1 MALKPTTSGFRVPP
15 AVFMRLTVLA
25 LLLYGLAE
33 AQRASIAVHWW
44 NSRWFWAALAAL
56 IAATATVAWRARDRG
71 HILREKALEAAVI
84 ERTAALDRERQRE
97 RERNKIL
104 ELLVSNEPLATVL
117 GAVLRSLGS
126 QCPGALCAILL
137 KRGDRCHVA
146 AAADL
151 PGDWLSALQVPHA
164 VPFEV
169 WRTPLLNQHPL
180 RSPAWR
186 LFASELTSAGPGGV
200 YSRPIVQSEGQPAAI
215 LLFYPNGIV
224 AGESDARFTEAGA
237 RMASLAIEH
246 SRLYDGLH
254 FQANHDGLTGLA
266 NRAVFEERLECSLS
280 EARVLGRHPAVL
292 FIDLDRFKAVNDEFG
307 HRVGD
312 LFLRDVASRIGKAVR
327 PIDTV
332 ARIGGDEFT
341 ILVDDVKDAT
351 EVSEIVERVLNAIR
365 KPLLTDGHEIGLSA
379 SVGIAVFPDDGTD
392 TDTLQRAADAAMY
405 CAKELGRDR
414 AQTFASRNDTLDRAR
429 MEEALRIAL
438 REGYFV
444 VHYQPKVGVDRK
456 LAGFEALVRM
466 DHPVHGRIPPMSFIQ
481 VAESNGLIVPLGA
494 WVLDE
499 VCRQIAEWQ
508 SRGLNPVSVAVNVSN
523 VQICRANFARSVE
536 DCLAH
541 HGVASSSLE
550 LELTESLL
558 INAEGVA
565 KEQLLALR
573 GLGVQL
579 SIDDFGTGF
588 SSLSYLHRLPV
599 DSVKLD
605 KSFVQSIE
613 TDPLANRLVRAMIG
627 VAQELGL
634 NVVAEGV
641 ETEGQRDVL
650 LAAGC
655 SLMQGFLFA
664 RPQPAG
670 AVEQFLLPCVG
681 TVVPAVAPTVVPAVA
696 PAVVPTMDTDL
707 LQLAAAIEFSGDR
720 EIEAALV

>member
-1 MALKPTTSGFRVPP
+1 
-15 AVFMRLTVLA
+15 
-25 LLLYGLAE
+25 
-33 AQRASIAVHWW
+33 
-44 NSRWFWAALAAL
+44 
-56 IAATATVAWRARDRG
+56 
-71 HILREKALEAAVI
+71 
-84 ERTAALDRERQRE
+84 
-97 RERNKIL
+97 
-104 ELLVSNEPLATVL
+104 
-117 GAVLRSLGS
+117 
-126 QCPGALCAILL
+126 
-137 KRGDRCHVA
+137 
-146 AAADL
+146 
-151 PGDWLSALQVPHA
+151 
-164 VPFEV
+164 
-169 WRTPLLNQHPL
+169 
-180 RSPAWR
+180 
-186 LFASELTSAGPGGV
+186 
-200 YSRPIVQSEGQPAAI
+200 
-215 LLFYPNGIV
+215 
-224 AGESDARFTEAGA
+224 
-237 RMASLAIEH
+237 
-246 SRLYDGLH
+246 
-254 FQANHDGLTGLA
+254 
-266 NRAVFEERLECSLS
+266 
-280 EARVLGRHPAVL
+280 
-292 FIDLDRFKAVNDEFG
+292 
-307 HRVGD
+307 
-312 LFLRDVASRIGKAVR
+312 
-327 PIDTV
+327 
-332 ARIGGDEFT
+332 
-341 ILVDDVKDAT
+341 
-351 EVSEIVERVLNAIR
+351 
-365 KPLLTDGHEIGLSA
+365 
-379 SVGIAVFPDDGTD
+379 
-392 TDTLQRAADAAMY
+392 
-405 CAKELGRDR
+405 
-414 AQTFASRNDTLDRAR
+414 
-429 MEEALRIAL
+429 
-438 REGYFV
+438 
-444 VHYQPKVGVDRK
+444 
-456 LAGFEALVRM
+456 
-466 DHPVHGRIPPMSFIQ
+466 MSFIQ